1 MAFISLT
8 SAPCTK
14 SKYVA
19 VCTFKVSYNKHKKN
33 MMRKKT
39 INKLRYAIQNIYKNV
54 KLSVIL
60 SAITIDYHIVMP

>member
-39 INKLRYAIQNIYKNV
+39 INKLRYAIQNI
-54 KLSVIL
+54 
-60 SAITIDYHIVMP
+60 